1 MAIKMGVRGNSR
13 GGQILPQLS
22 PQSLAEKHQ
31 KARPR
36 DRDRIEQEIYRRARL
51 GHTIPPSEQ
60 ASGGRMIPKGHS

>member
-13 GGQILPQLS
+13 GGQILSQLS
-22 PQSLAEKHQ
+22 PQALAERHK

-51 GHTIPPSEQ
+51 GQTIPSSQ
-60 ASGGRMIPKGHS
+60 RASGGRMVPDS